1 MSNNFIDYP
10 FDQQHI
16 WHPYTS
22 MQHPLP
28 VYGVASA
35 SGCELELDDGRR
47 LVDGTS
53 SWWSCV
59 HGYGHPVLLE
69 AMQTQL
75 NTLSHVMFGG
85 ITHEPAIELA
95 KQLVAMTPKRLT
107 KVFYADSGSVAVEV
121 AIKMALQYW
130 QGRGCAQKQQIMTI
144 KQGYHGDTFA
154 AMSVCDPDNGM
165 HTMFGSSV
173 TPRLFAPAPQAG
185 FDNGLAARDASALRA
200 LFEAHHQEC
209 AAIILEPVMQGAG
222 AMNFY
227 APEYLVL
234 VRQLCDEFEVLLIA
248 DEIATGFGRTGK
260 LFACEH
266 AGIEPDLMCLGKAL
280 TGGYISL
287 AATLCSDEVA
297 DGISSSAAGVFMHG
311 PTFMANP
318 LACAAA
324 RASMTLI
331 QQGTWQTQVAAIEK
345 QLQAELAPA
354 RALSAVRDVRVLGAV
369 GVIEMHE
376 QVNTG
381 LMQQGFVEHGVWVR
395 PFDRYLYVMPPYCI
409 SAAQLTK
416 LTSAMVEMAA
426 SKHRLRG
433 KPAQG
438 SPSHG

>member
-1 MSNNFIDYP
+1 MNNSFIDYP

-22 MQHPLP
+22 MHHPLS

-35 SGCELELDDGRR
+35 GGCELILDDGRQ

-59 HGYGHPVLLE
+59 HGYGHPALLE

-75 NTLSHVMFGG
+75 HTLSHVMFGG

-95 KQLVAMTPKRLT
+95 KQLIGMTPKRLT

-130 QGRGCAQKQQIMTI
+130 QGRGKPQKQQIMTI

-185 FDNGLAARDASALRA
+185 FDKGLSAQDASALRA
-200 LFEAHHQEC
+200 MFEAHHQES
-209 AAIILEPVMQGAG
+209 AALILEPVMQAAG

-227 APEYLVL
+227 APEYLAL
-234 VRQLCDEFEVLLIA
+234 VRCLCDEFDVLLIA

-280 TGGYISL
+280 TGGCISL
-287 AATLCSDEVA
+287 AVTLCSDEVA
-297 DGISSSAAGVFMHG
+297 DGISSSPAGVFMHG

-324 RASMTLI
+324 RASMALL
-331 QQGTWQTQVAAIEK
+331 QRGDWQAQVAAIEE
-345 QLQAELAPA
+345 QMQTELAPA
-354 RALSAVRDVRVLGAV
+354 SMLSTVTDVRVLGAV

-376 QVNTG
+376 RVNTE
-381 LMQQGFVEHGVWVR
+381 LMQQGFVERGVWVR
-395 PFDRYLYVMPPYCI
+395 PFDRYLYIMPPYCI
-409 SAAQLTK
+409 TPAQLTK
-416 LTSAMVEMAA
+416 LTSAMVELA
-426 SKHRLRG
+426 SSGYTGPG
-433 KPAQG
+433 K
-438 SPSHG
+438 PSHG